1 MEPPS
6 NLALVP
12 GHVQAGGPWMTAVV
26 VLAGVSS
33 VTLAALG
40 VAVFLRRRTRSH
52 LLVALALL
60 AFASRAAVAALT
72 LTGVLSEFDH
82 HVVEHLLDLAMAGL
96 VLAAIYYARSIER
109 EAGVND
115 P

>member
-52 LLVALALL
+52 LLVAL
-60 AFASRAAVAALT
+60 T
-72 LTGVLSEFDH
+72 LGGVLSEFDH